1 MTGKE
6 FTEQFTRSFTN
17 PVGTGMNWQRSV
29 ALPNERQ
36 P

>member
-1 MTGKE
+1 MTSKE
-6 FTEQFTRSFTN
+6 FTRSFTN
-17 PVGTGMNWQRSV
+17 PVGTGMNWQRPV